1 MEKKEGKERRVSA
14 SFATGA
20 IALAFLAIGYQ
31 TALFIHKAATLKLLS
46 DVPDTV
52 YVSAPAEC
60 GVSGYVQDSDA
71 AGTDGRGDGHDAGR
85 AVSSGNKYGAPASK
99 PANRDKNHKPASGK
113 YAGRKPE
120 VVAGLREKYVPRQY
134 ESFEFNPNTVSVSDL
149 QRLGFS
155 LKQAQSIDG
164 YRRKGGHFRRKSD
177 FAASYVVADSV
188 YERLEPYIRIPLLD
202 INQADSAAFDALP
215 GIGPYFAS
223 RMVEYRE
230 RLHGYSYAE
239 QLMDIY
245 HFDREKFDALS
256 DLISVG
262 PSEEYS
268 LWSLPADSLKK
279 HPYIGAYAA
288 SGVVLYRNNNPPSAL
303 NVDGLA
309 KAGVLKAEMAAKL
322 AKCRIARP

>member
-52 YVSAPAEC
+52 YVSVPVD
-60 GVSGYVQDSDA
+60 GSVSGYVRNDGEA
-71 AGTDGRGDGHDAGR
+71 VPGGRGGSAASGR
-85 AVSSGNKYGAPASK
+85 MTGGNKGNVSGHIHAQRPAAETTK
-99 PANRDKNHKPASGK
+99 
-113 YAGRKPE
+113 RKSE

-155 LKQAQSIDG
+155 LKQAQSIDS
-164 YRRKGGHFRRKSD
+164 YRRKGGRFRRKSD

-262 PSEEYS
+262 PSEEYP
-268 LWSLPADSLKK
+268 LWALPADSLKK

-288 SGVVLYRNNNPPSAL
+288 SGVVLYRKNNPPSAL